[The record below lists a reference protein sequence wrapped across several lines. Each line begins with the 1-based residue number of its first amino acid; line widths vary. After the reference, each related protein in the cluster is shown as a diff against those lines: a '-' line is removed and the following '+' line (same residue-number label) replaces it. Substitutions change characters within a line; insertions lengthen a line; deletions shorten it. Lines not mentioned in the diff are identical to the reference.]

1 MNNTTEKIRM
11 FQSSSPSQ
19 WRRNAE
25 KRLANQDERRNARKF
40 AMQMLDAM
48 EKQGITESELAKLL
62 KIKKEELSS
71 ILKGHK
77 LPSSD
82 IKTDIES
89 TLKIKLIS

>member
-1 MNNTTEKIRM
+1 M

-25 KRLANQDERRNARKF
+25 KRLANQEERRNARKI

-62 KIKKEELSS
+62 KINNEELSS
-71 ILKGHK
+71 ILKGQK

>member
-25 KRLANQDERRNARKF
+25 KRLANQEERRNARKI

-62 KIKKEELSS
+62 KINNEELSS
-71 ILKGHK
+71 ILKGQK

>member
-1 MNNTTEKIRM
+1 
-11 FQSSSPSQ
+11 
-19 WRRNAE
+19 
-25 KRLANQDERRNARKF
+25 
-40 AMQMLDAM
+40 MLDAM

>member
-25 KRLANQDERRNARKF
+25 KRLANQEERRNARKI

-62 KIKKEELSS
+62 KINNEELSS
-71 ILKGHK
+71 ILKGHM

>member
-25 KRLANQDERRNARKF
+25 KRLANQEERCNARKI

-62 KIKKEELSS
+62 KINNEELSS
-71 ILKGHK
+71 ILNGQK
-77 LPSSD
+77 LPSLI
-82 IKTDIES
+82 IKTQTES

>member
-25 KRLANQDERRNARKF
+25 KRLANQEERRNARKI

-48 EKQGITESELAKLL
+48 ENQGISESDLAKLL
-62 KIKKEELSS
+62 KINNEELSS

>member
-25 KRLANQDERRNARKF
+25 KRLANQEERRNARKI

-62 KIKKEELSS
+62 KINNEELSS

-77 LPSSD
+77 LPLSD
-82 IKTDIES
+82 IKTDTES